1 MKLNLRQLEMLESV
15 AKYGSL
21 TLAAEA
27 MNVTQPAISIQIR
40 KLETEVGIA
49 LIERTGRI
57 CQLTEAGEEVLRHAQ
72 RISRVV
78 EDLKENLEQ
87 FRGVSRGVLRLAV
100 VSTANYFIPEYIAYF
115 RKTHPGVEM
124 NLRVANRDSI
134 LKMLESNETDLAIT
148 GLPPDDSELT
158 ARPFKEN
165 PLVVISPPDHPLAQK
180 SRVTLEA
187 LSKYPFIIRE
197 QGSGTRA
204 VMARTFQKHGLEYQ
218 ESCVLSSNEA
228 VKQAV
233 QAGLGLAVISQQTTD
248 LELET
253 GRLAIL
259 DAEELSVLR
268 HWYVVYR
275 NFRRLPP
282 AALEFRNALLG

>member
-15 AKYGSL
+15 AKHGSL
-21 TLAAEA
+21 TLAAEVL
-27 MNVTQPAISIQIR
+27 NVTQPAISIQIR
-40 KLETEVGIA
+40 KLETEVG
-49 LIERTGRI
+49 LSLVERSGRI
-57 CQLTEAGEEVLRHAQ
+57 CHLTEAGEEVVRHAQ

-78 EDLKENLEQ
+78 NDLKENLEQ
-87 FRGVSRGVLRLAV
+87 YRGVSRGVLRLAV
-100 VSTANYFIPEYIAYF
+100 VSTANYFIPEYIAHF
-115 RKTHPGVEM
+115 RKTHPGVEI

-134 LKMLESNETDLAIT
+134 LEMLEANETDLAIT
-148 GLPPDDSELT
+148 GMPPDDSELT

-165 PLVVISPPDHPLAQK
+165 PVVVIAPPDHALAQK
-180 SRVTLEA
+180 EYLSLAE
-187 LSKYPFIIRE
+187 LSKFPFIFRE

-204 VMARTFQKHGLEYQ
+204 VMERAFQKHGLDCQ

-248 LELET
+248 LEVET